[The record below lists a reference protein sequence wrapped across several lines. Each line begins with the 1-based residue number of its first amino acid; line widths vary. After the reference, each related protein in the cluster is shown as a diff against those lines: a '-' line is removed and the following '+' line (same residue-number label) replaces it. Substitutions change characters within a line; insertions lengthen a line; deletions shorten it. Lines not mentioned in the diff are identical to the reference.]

1 MQQSQFSSSLN
12 SGIDRVLDA
21 ALEEQRIVGAS
32 LAIAQDGEVTCQRA
46 VGLADRESR
55 RPMQSNTLF
64 RLSSITKPIV
74 SAAAMALIAR
84 GKLSLDD
91 HVDRWLPEFRPKL
104 PGGGAATITI
114 RQLLTH
120 TSGLAYS
127 FQEPADGPYHRANVS
142 DGLDQPGLG
151 LEENLRRIA
160 SVALLREPGSGWQ
173 YSVSIDVLGAV
184 IERVYG
190 KALPVATAEL
200 VTQPLSIHDTA
211 FRVVDAARL
220 AVAYVDGK
228 PPRLMTDPEVI
239 PFGPGAGISYSPS
252 RVFNEK
258 SFASGGTG
266 MVGSAPDILAFLE
279 CIRRGG
285 APILPQKS
293 AAAMM
298 ENQIGSLTGFMPGWG
313 FGFGGAV
320 LLDPA
325 AAQTPQP
332 RGSWMWGGVYGHSW
346 FVDPVARL
354 TVVLL
359 TNTALEGMVGR
370 LTFDVRKAVYESSSK

>member
-32 LAIAQDGEVTCQRA
+32 LAIAQDGEVICQRA

-84 GKLSLDD
+84 GK
-91 HVDRWLPEFRPKL
+91 
-104 PGGGAATITI
+104 
-114 RQLLTH
+114 
-120 TSGLAYS
+120 
-127 FQEPADGPYHRANVS
+127 
-142 DGLDQPGLG
+142 
-151 LEENLRRIA
+151 
-160 SVALLREPGSGWQ
+160 
-173 YSVSIDVLGAV
+173 
-184 IERVYG
+184 
-190 KALPVATAEL
+190 
-200 VTQPLSIHDTA
+200 
-211 FRVVDAARL
+211 
-220 AVAYVDGK
+220 
-228 PPRLMTDPEVI
+228 
-239 PFGPGAGISYSPS
+239 
-252 RVFNEK
+252 
-258 SFASGGTG
+258 
-266 MVGSAPDILAFLE
+266 
-279 CIRRGG
+279 
-285 APILPQKS
+285 
-293 AAAMM
+293 
-298 ENQIGSLTGFMPGWG
+298 
-313 FGFGGAV
+313 
-320 LLDPA
+320 LDPA